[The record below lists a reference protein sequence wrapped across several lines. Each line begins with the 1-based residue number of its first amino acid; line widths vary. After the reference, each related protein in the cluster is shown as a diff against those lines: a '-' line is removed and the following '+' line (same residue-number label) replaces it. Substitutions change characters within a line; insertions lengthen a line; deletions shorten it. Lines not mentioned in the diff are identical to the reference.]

1 MSTITDMREH
11 LMQTLA
17 SLRDREN
24 PMDVDRAR
32 AVAQVASV
40 LVDSAKVEVDY
51 IKATGSTSDSL
62 FISPLS
68 ANPDRLSDSGAGDS
82 CVERTPTGLIHRLR
96 GCAWTRTP
104 SPPLQSTSI
113 PFSQRYLKSYIG

>member
-17 SLRDREN
+17 ALRDREN

-32 AVAQVASV
+32 AVAQVAGV

-51 IKATGSTSDSL
+51 IKAAGATGDSL
-62 FISPLS
+62 FISPLNN
-68 ANPDRLSDSGAGDS
+68 NPDRLLTAGGADI
-82 CVERTPTGLIHRLR
+82 ERTPNGFVHRIK
-96 GCAWTRTP
+96 G
-104 SPPLQSTSI
+104 
-113 PFSQRYLKSYIG
+113 

>member
-17 SLRDREN
+17 ALRDREN

-32 AVAQVASV
+32 AVAQVAGV

-51 IKATGSTSDSL
+51 IKATGSTGDSL
-62 FISPLS
+62 FIAPLNS
-68 ANPDRLSDSGAGDS
+68 DPDRLLKGSSGEI
-82 CVERTPTGLIHRLR
+82 ERTPTGFVHRIR
-96 GCAWTRTP
+96 G
-104 SPPLQSTSI
+104 
-113 PFSQRYLKSYIG
+113 

>member
-17 SLRDREN
+17 ALRDREN

-32 AVAQVASV
+32 AVAQVAGV

-51 IKATGSTSDSL
+51 IKATGSTGDSL
-62 FISPLS
+62 FISPLNS
-68 ANPDRLSDSGAGDS
+68 SPDRLLGGKDGPIDI
-82 CVERTPTGLIHRLR
+82 ERTPTGLIHRLR
-96 GCAWTRTP
+96 G
-104 SPPLQSTSI
+104 
-113 PFSQRYLKSYIG
+113 

>member
-17 SLRDREN
+17 ALRDREN

-51 IKATGSTSDSL
+51 IKATGAGGDSL
-62 FISPLS
+62 FISPLNS
-68 ANPDRLSDSGAGDS
+68 SPDRLLEGESKG
-82 CVERTPTGLIHRLR
+82 TIQPTSTGFIHRM
-96 GCAWTRTP
+96 
-104 SPPLQSTSI
+104 
-113 PFSQRYLKSYIG
+113 K

>member
-11 LMQTLA
+11 LMETLK

-62 FISPLS
+62 FIAPLNS
-68 ANPDRLSDSGAGDS
+68 SPDRLLGGGGSSS
-82 CVERTPTGLIHRLR
+82 VERTPTGLVHRL
-96 GCAWTRTP
+96 
-104 SPPLQSTSI
+104 
-113 PFSQRYLKSYIG
+113 K

>member
-17 SLRDREN
+17 ALRDREN
-24 PMDVDRAR
+24 PMNVDRAR

-51 IKATGSTSDSL
+51 IKATGAEGDSL
-62 FISPLS
+62 FISPLNAS
-68 ANPDRLSDSGAGDS
+68 PDRLLSGDKS
-82 CVERTPTGLIHRLR
+82 TIERTSTGFIHRM
-96 GCAWTRTP
+96 
-104 SPPLQSTSI
+104 
-113 PFSQRYLKSYIG
+113 K